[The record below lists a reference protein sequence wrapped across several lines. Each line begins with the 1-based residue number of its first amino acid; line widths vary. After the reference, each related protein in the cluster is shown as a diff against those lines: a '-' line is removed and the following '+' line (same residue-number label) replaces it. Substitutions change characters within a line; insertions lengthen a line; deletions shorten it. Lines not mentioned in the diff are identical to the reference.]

1 MLGQRRRSRKPGL
14 LTHLQLQ
21 FCYALHARCERF
33 PSEHICAPSFHQRI
47 LLPPVLLVTYA
58 ESYLDFE
65 RTARRLVIVEA
76 PPSED
81 PCGM

>member
-1 MLGQRRRSRKPGL
+1 MLGRGRRSRKPGL
-14 LTHLQLQ
+14 LIHLQLQ
-21 FCYALHARCERF
+21 FCHALHACCERF
-33 PSEHICAPSFHQRI
+33 LSQHICTLSFHQRI